1 MIDHASLSHVTFS
14 FYRMK
19 IIFIEFCYISANILV
34 LLHIS
39 MLISHKLSRKGIE
52 NRRNGLILHLAACLI
67 RMFRARNTLPSKV
80 QISYTLG
87 GRRGF
92 IISDRYNVRLVSGK
106 VLSCQAN
113 ADALKTFRKQ
123 NIKIHFVL
131 RCTCH

>member
-1 MIDHASLSHVTFS
+1 
-14 FYRMK
+14 
-19 IIFIEFCYISANILV
+19 
-34 LLHIS
+34 
-39 MLISHKLSRKGIE
+39 MLDSDVPCTKPLK
-52 NRRNGLILHLAACLI
+52 
-67 RMFRARNTLPSKV
+67 NTLPSKV

-92 IISDRYNVRLVSGK
+92 IISDRYNVRLISGK

-131 RCTCH
+131 R